1 VIFLGVLT
9 IPFAG
14 RLAAG
19 EPTPGLGIV
28 ERIMIGV
35 WLLWQ
40 AMLAG
45 ALMRP
50 SSAREAQ

>member
-28 ERIMIGV
+28 ERIMIGA

-40 AMLAG
+40 TMLAIT
-45 ALMRP
+45 LLVP
-50 SSAREAQ
+50 SAREAR